1 MLVHPS
7 TTNTPFRKQASQLLS
22 RVLDVVTPREA
33 KFDKVF
39 QDSRKRK
46 RREFEDEDDE
56 DKDEEECELERE
68 GLMTQAESIWHIIEY
83 AFFKSEGGW
92 LDLLSLIVR
101 VLRNDFDACKTGT
114 TLLLISDVLLTVAGL
129 TAIERTMIYRSLS
142 DSSGKCAFPKAIRAI
157 FATKGG
163 EMMLDTPRGI
173 YEQSTTQTSTD
184 PEQND
189 IWGGSILL
197 HHRID
202 LLTMVF
208 SSL

>member
-33 KFDKVF
+33 KFDQVF

-56 DKDEEECELERE
+56 EDEEECELERE
-68 GLMTQAESIWHIIEY
+68 GLMNQAESIWHIIEF

-92 LDLLSLIVR
+92 VDLLSLIVR
-101 VLRNDFDACKTGT
+101 VLRNDFDACKTGM
-114 TLLLISDVLLTVAGL
+114 TLLLISDALLTVAGL
-129 TAIERTMIYRSLS
+129 TAIERTIIYKWLS
-142 DSSGKCAFPKAIRAI
+142 DSGGKCAFPKAIRAI
-157 FATKGG
+157 FATRGA
-163 EMMLDTPRGI
+163 EMMLDSPRGI
-173 YEQSTTQTSTD
+173 YEQSTTQTTTG
-184 PEQND
+184 PEGND